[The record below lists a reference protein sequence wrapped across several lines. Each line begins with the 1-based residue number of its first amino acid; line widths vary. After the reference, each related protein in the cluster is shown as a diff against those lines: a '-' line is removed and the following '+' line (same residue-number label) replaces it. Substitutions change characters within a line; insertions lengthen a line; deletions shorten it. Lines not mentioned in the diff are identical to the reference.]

1 MVGHQTQEEANSQ
14 GNQQD
19 PQHLVFQ
26 SCFEGLL
33 SHNPLSRASRL
44 DASPCGGQESR
55 LCNRVYISR
64 KPQPCACP
72 VLTGGGELHF
82 TEEMD

>member
-44 DASPCGGQESR
+44 DAPPCGGEGSR
-55 LCNRVYISR
+55 PCNYHYISR
-64 KPQPCACP
+64 KLRP
-72 VLTGGGELHF
+72 VGGASHIERRVLW
-82 TEEMD
+82 ENEKVR

>member
-26 SCFEGLL
+26 LYFEGLL
-33 SHNPLSRASRL
+33 SHNPLSLASRL
-44 DASPCGGQESR
+44 DAPPCLFR
-55 LCNRVYISR
+55 LNGMAGKKADTVI
-64 KPQPCACP
+64 
-72 VLTGGGELHF
+72 VLPST
-82 TEEMD
+82 

>member
-1 MVGHQTQEEANSQ
+1 MVGYQTQEQADSQ

-19 PQHLVFQ
+19 SQHLVFQ

-44 DASPCGGQESR
+44 DAPPCGGEGSNGLPHWSQNR
-55 LCNRVYISR
+55 LCNFVYISR
-64 KPQPCACP
+64 KPRP
-72 VLTGGGELHF
+72 VPAPS
-82 TEEMD
+82 